1 MTDSTAPKTL
11 LEMAGAPNDP
21 ASLSEAALVLIDCQR
36 EYVDGALPLPG
47 IDQALSSISDLLLR
61 ARAAGTPVIHIVHK
75 GKPGGAFDLD
85 DVRGQIAD
93 ACAPAGGEP
102 RIEKT
107 LPNAFAGTDLADR
120 LNGMGRKKLLV
131 AGFMTH
137 MCVSS
142 TVRAGLDLGFN
153 STVIASGTAT
163 RDLPRPGGGVIEA
176 GALHVASLAALAD
189 RFAIIAD
196 EVSSIPD

>member
-1 MTDSTAPKTL
+1 MTGSAAPKTL

-21 ASLSEAALVLIDCQR
+21 ASLSQASLVLIDCQR
-36 EYVDGALPLPG
+36 EYVDGALVLPG
-47 IDQALSSISDLLLR
+47 VDNALSDIAGLLSR
-61 ARAAGTPVIHIVHK
+61 ARAAGTPIVHVVHK

-93 ACAPAGGEP
+93 AAAPAEGEQ

-120 LNGMGRKKLLV
+120 LDAIGRKKLLV

-137 MCVSS
+137 MCISS
-142 TVRAGLDLGFN
+142 TVRAGLDFGFG
-153 STVIASGTAT
+153 STVIASATGT
-163 RDLPRPGGGVIEA
+163 RDLPKPGGGVIEA
-176 GALHVASLAALAD
+176 DALHVASLAALAD

-196 EVSSIPD
+196 NVTSIPD